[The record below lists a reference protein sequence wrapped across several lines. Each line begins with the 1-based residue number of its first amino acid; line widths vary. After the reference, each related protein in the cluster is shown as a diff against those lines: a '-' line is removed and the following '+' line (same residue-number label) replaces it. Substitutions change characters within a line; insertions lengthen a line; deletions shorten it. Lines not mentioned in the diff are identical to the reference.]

1 MFKKALIFLVI
12 MGLLAGTVYLVRSG
26 NLVKE
31 TQTSF
36 TPVEETFIPNESLLR
51 LSGTGFHLLQE
62 NGNLALYLNF
72 DDGNIQVVNKL
83 NGHVWRSCPTE
94 EEMALETSN
103 QMWKNN
109 LSSAVMFTYTAGR
122 SSTNIKYANPLSVET
137 KVNVFQKEKGARVY
151 FEFPSLRVTFGYDI
165 LLEDD
170 RLCVDIPSYLI
181 TDPGEV
187 YTLSASGTSLL
198 NAGASCLVVDFFL
211 FPSLGATRS
220 DMGHKGYLLVPDGEG
235 ALMQFD
241 TDKFVNSQFIG
252 RVYGSDMALYNGYD
266 QQLSSELSRPV
277 ISFPA
282 FGVVQDDNTLLTVI
296 DRGETQAD
304 IVASKARVQTGFNTV
319 GARFAYRMKY
329 KVVTNSAT
337 GDGYL
342 SYTRDGL
349 QDARRLCY
357 YFGTGSYVD
366 MAQTYRG
373 YLMDRYT
380 LSGIIAKGAKALQ
393 LYILGGDVQSNL
405 LGESFIPMTTFDQA
419 RDILAYLKQQGVG
432 QVDAVL
438 TGWAKRGESVS
449 YPDRFPAAGALGG
462 DEGLTKLAEA
472 AKAQG
477 DNLYLLD
484 SSLML
489 HSLKGIRLRTDVV
502 YNIQANPLFEGAF
515 ANAMRM
521 AEDFTLSLPTFRR
534 YGVSGLQETS
544 LGWLLLT
551 DYSLIAPTTRE
562 QMKQAQRDLLLDI
575 NREFGGLRLDSSH
588 AYALMD
594 GVTLTYMPSN
604 SYLSILD
611 ESVPFYS
618 IALHGLVDYVYGDY
632 MDFYEPQR
640 QMLEAVSRGGS
651 ISFTVSHE
659 PTENLQR
666 AQSARYFSTQFDQ
679 WKEDIV
685 RIYARLQGYGESTAG
700 SFITGY
706 AAFVPGVVLTTYGNG
721 VRVLV
726 NFTGE
731 PTMFEGRKVDA
742 EDFIV
747 LEGGDKGAQ

>member
-1 MFKKALIFLVI
+1 MFKKALIFLLAVI
-12 MGLLAGTVYLVRSG
+12 LLAGTVYLVRSG

-31 TQTSF
+31 TQVGF
-36 TPVEETFIPNESLLR
+36 TPVEEAYVPNESLPL
-51 LSGTGFHLLQE
+51 LSGTGLKLLQE
-62 NGNLALYLNF
+62 NDDLALYLNF
-72 DDGNIQVVNKL
+72 DDGNIEVVNKRS
-83 NGHVWRSCPTE
+83 GHVWRSCPTQ

-122 SSTNIKYANPLSVET
+122 SSTNIKYANPLSAET
-137 KVNVFQKEKGARVY
+137 RVSVFQKDEGARVY
-151 FEFPSLRVTFGYDI
+151 FEFPSLKVTFGYDI
-165 LLEDD
+165 LLEGD
-170 RLCVDIPSYLI
+170 RLSVDIPSYLI

-187 YTLSASGTSLL
+187 YTLSDTGASQL
-198 NAGASCLVVDFFL
+198 NAAASCLVVDFFL

-220 DMGHKGYLLVPDGEG
+220 DMGNKGYLLVPDGEG
-235 ALMQFD
+235 ALMRFD
-241 TDKFVNSQFIG
+241 NDKFVNSQFVG
-252 RVYGSDMALYNGYD
+252 RIYGSDMALYNGYD
-266 QQLSSELSRPV
+266 QQLISELNRPV

-282 FGVVQDDNTLLTVI
+282 FGVVRDGNTLLAVI
-296 DRGETQAD
+296 DRGETQSD
-304 IVASKARVQTGFNTV
+304 IIASKAKVQTGFNTI

-342 SYTRDGL
+342 SFTRDGL

-357 YFGTGSYVD
+357 YFDEGGYVD

-373 YLMDRYT
+373 YLMDRYGLT
-380 LSGIIAKGAKALQ
+380 GTATKEAKALQ
-393 LYILGGDVQSNL
+393 LYIIGGDVQSNL
-405 LGESFIPMTTFDQA
+405 VGESFIPMTTFDQA
-419 RDILAYLKQQGVG
+419 RDILAYLKSQGV
-432 QVDAVL
+432 QKVDAVL
-438 TGWAKRGESVS
+438 TGWAKRGQSVM

-462 DEGLTKLAEA
+462 DEGIIKLAQA

-477 DNLYLLD
+477 DRLYLLD
-484 SSLML
+484 SSLEL
-489 HSLKGIRLRTDVV
+489 NSRKGIRLRTDVV
-502 YNIQANPLFEGAF
+502 YNIQANPLFEGSF
-515 ANAMRM
+515 ANAKRM
-521 AEDFTLSLPTFRR
+521 AEDFALSLPTFRR
-534 YGVSGLQETS
+534 YGISGLQETM

-551 DYSLIAPTTRE
+551 DYSHIAPSTRE
-562 QMKQAQRDLLLDI
+562 QVKQAQRDLLLEM

-588 AYALMD
+588 AYGLMD
-594 GVTLTYMPSN
+594 GVTLAYMPNS

-611 ESVPFYS
+611 ESVPFYA

-632 MDFYEPQR
+632 MDFYEPRR
-640 QMLEAVSRGGS
+640 QLLEAVSRGGS

-659 PTENLQR
+659 PTEKLQR
-666 AQSARYFSTQFDQ
+666 AGSSHYFSTQFDL

-685 RIYARLQGYGESTAG
+685 RIYARLQGFLEASAG

-706 AAFVPGVVLTTYGNG
+706 AFLAPGVTLTTYSSG

-731 PTMFEGRKVDA
+731 PTSFEGQKIEA

-747 LEGGDKGAQ
+747 LEGGGKGA